1 MRSAQGMCS
10 SSSSIRLPWLRV
22 QGRSPAAAWTTVKVR
37 REKAG
42 GKGVPRCI
50 PNCIALRYAS
60 LMAQVVARLND
71 DLVAAVDELV
81 SEGIFESRSD
91 AVRRARWNF
100 VVDRQRRKRIG
111 DAIVEGYRR
120 IPQTEDEIAW
130 ADAAT
135 IEMIEEEPW

>member
-1 MRSAQGMCS
+1 
-10 SSSSIRLPWLRV
+10 
-22 QGRSPAAAWTTVKVR
+22 
-37 REKAG
+37 
-42 GKGVPRCI
+42 
-50 PNCIALRYAS
+50 
-60 LMAQVVARLND
+60 MAQVVARLND

-91 AVRRARWNF
+91 AVRRALEF